1 MKRLPS
7 AEISRPST
15 TGADPVGPSLE
26 DPPFRNVTEE
36 NSGRKACI
44 GCFAPIFLS
53 ALRERKRE
61 EKNRPLR
68 AGSQDSGCDSSAGQK
83 GGPVSGTL
91 CLLCFRKMR
100 PMGGRRNARDGS
112 SGFMASGEL
121 PRSFFLFSARR
132 RRRRS
137 RSSSPRRSS
146 FLRRSS
152 CPGSGWLFEA
162 PAPGPARPGPAGQDP
177 KRSFP
182 PPQPSPRA
190 SPISRTSRAANQATA
205 HCQNTT
211 PRAQPR
217 PSSRRMEATA
227 ATQGV

>member
-1 MKRLPS
+1 MQWLLCAHFSFLFRGKLCLFCFGGMMLRGAGPS
-7 AEISRPST
+7 AR
-15 TGADPVGPSLE
+15 AVC
-26 DPPFRNVTEE
+26 
-36 NSGRKACI
+36 SG
-44 GCFAPIFLS
+44 L
-53 ALRERKRE
+53 
-61 EKNRPLR
+61 
-68 AGSQDSGCDSSAGQK
+68 
-83 GGPVSGTL
+83 
-91 CLLCFRKMR
+91 
-100 PMGGRRNARDGS
+100 
-112 SGFMASGEL
+112 MASGEL

-152 CPGSGWLFEA
+152 CTGSGWLFEA